1 MLSYLSFNF
10 LTCVHPIFLLDILLD
25 SSYTA
30 KLADFGLS
38 RLKAVR
44 SGMTG
49 NCGTVQWMAPE
60 VLCNED
66 YAEPADVFSFG
77 IILWEMLTKECPY
90 DGMTP
95 IQCALSVLNE
105 NKRPPIP
112 NWAPQPVRALIK
124 NCVERDPQLRPTF
137 AQILAALDALP

>member
-1 MLSYLSFNF
+1 
-10 LTCVHPIFLLDILLD
+10 
-25 SSYTA
+25 
-30 KLADFGLS
+30 
-38 RLKAVR
+38 
-44 SGMTG
+44 
-49 NCGTVQWMAPE
+49 MAPE
-60 VLCNED
+60 VLCSED

-112 NWAPQPVRALIK
+112 NWCPQSFRALIK
-124 NCVERDPQLRPTF
+124 NCVERNPKDRPTF
-137 AQILAALDALP
+137 NEILSALDSLP